1 MKSVK
6 GFTLIELMIAIAVLA
21 LVTVIGFPAFSGIFE
36 RSRADSD
43 LSDLLRA
50 FSLARLEA
58 INESTDVKIIAD
70 TDDDWSQDLIIF
82 IDENN
87 NDSVNTGERVIR
99 RYTGFSAGASIS
111 ATGGVGSIVFDS
123 LGGLKTPANSV
134 VFNYTRG
141 DATKSMVVCPTGRIL
156 TGASCI

>member
-6 GFTLIELMIAIAVLA
+6 GFTLIELMIALAVLA
-21 LVTVIGFPAFSGIFE
+21 LVTLIGFPAFSGVFE

-50 FSLARLEA
+50 FSLARLES
-58 INESTDVKIIAD
+58 INQSRDVKIVAG
-70 TDDDWSQDLIIF
+70 TDDDWTQDLVVF
-82 IDENN
+82 LDDD
-87 NDSVNTGERVIR
+87 NDGSVDNGERVIR
-99 RYTGFSAGASIS
+99 RYAGLPQGASIT
-111 ATGGVGSIVFDS
+111 ATGDVDTIVFDS

-141 DATKSMVVCPTGRIL
+141 DSTKNLVICPTGRIL

>member
-58 INESTDVKIIAD
+58 INHSEDVNVSAL
-70 TDDDWSQDLIIF
+70 TDDDWTQDLEIVR
-82 IDENN
+82 DG
-87 NDSVNTGERVIR
+87 TVIR
-99 RYTGFSAGASIS
+99 RYAGLPSGATIT
-111 ATGGVGSIVFDS
+111 ATGDVDTIVFDS

-141 DATKSMVVCPTGRIL
+141 DSTKSMVVCPTGRIL